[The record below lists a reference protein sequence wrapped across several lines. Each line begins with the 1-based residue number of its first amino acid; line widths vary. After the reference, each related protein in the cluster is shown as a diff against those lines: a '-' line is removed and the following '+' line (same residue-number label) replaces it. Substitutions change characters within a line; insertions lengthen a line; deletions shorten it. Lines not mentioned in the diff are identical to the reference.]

1 MDNSIGE
8 ALPETEAE
16 SAWYVAC
23 GGAMTPASDSGCS
36 SAPSA
41 YSLPCQQSESAHGLC

>member
-16 SAWYVAC
+16 SAWYVAR
-23 GGAMTPASDSGCS
+23 GGATTPASDSGCS

-41 YSLPCQQSESAHGLC
+41 HPLACK